1 MDIEHDFSDVD
12 SFFKEGYTE
21 LDSIMDSVGQEAV
34 DYAKE
39 NGSYQ
44 DRTGELRKSNIA
56 KVDKGLVLENSQ
68 EYASYVEAK
77 GFEVLSGAALYAH
90 KRLEEEVE

>member
-1 MDIEHDFSDVD
+1 MDIEYDFSDVEV
-12 SFFKEGYTE
+12 FFSEGYTE
-21 LDSIMDSVGQEAV
+21 LDSIINSIGQEAV

-56 KVDKGLVLENSQ
+56 KVDEGLVLENTQ

-77 GFEVLSGAALYAH
+77 GFDVLTGAVLYAH
-90 KRLEEEVE
+90 KRLEEEIE